1 MAGVCRGSADA
12 SGNHYYPRSD
22 NVVSDVTCGLGSGPG
37 IGNVIVITVMASYHI
52 TYISLQPLCLPMM
65 DRLNGRKC
73 LQKMFIMN
81 IFFDIEECNLNVLNT
96 LH

>member
-1 MAGVCRGSADA
+1 MVGGVCRGSGDA
-12 SGNHYYPRSD
+12 RGHHYPRYD

-65 DRLNGRKC
+65 DRENGR
-73 LQKMFIMN
+73 
-81 IFFDIEECNLNVLNT
+81 
-96 LH
+96 